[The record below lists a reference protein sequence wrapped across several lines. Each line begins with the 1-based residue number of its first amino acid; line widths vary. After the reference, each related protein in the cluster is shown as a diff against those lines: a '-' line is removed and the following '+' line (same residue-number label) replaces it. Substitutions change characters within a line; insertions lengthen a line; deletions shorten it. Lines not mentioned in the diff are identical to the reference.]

1 MISSTL
7 SVESVTGGGIF
18 IIMEIIRRSDESG
31 NIGGLMESSFDSPWY
46 FNLFSRYSLYT
57 SRSASKYRLYRW
69 VDEDTVIDPDTGRV
83 NIAGML
89 GPEHSG
95 QGPGSRDGSFGLS
108 EFGLSEFDIN
118 ELQAARL
125 YLRYRN
131 NNIKRP
137 NIFQRIYQFIRN
149 LFKK

>member
-1 MISSTL
+1 MACLVIPA
-7 SVESVTGGGIF
+7 IAQ
-18 IIMEIIRRSDESG
+18 
-31 NIGGLMESSFDSPWY
+31 
-46 FNLFSRYSLYT
+46 FNLTL
-57 SRSASKYRLYRW
+57 RSNVTYPSGLNDIWGW